1 MQVIIWDNI
10 KEVVFLSLLIVRFMD
25 NKEQEKDISSCEFDK
40 GKTRNDYKFL
50 VQKLKNIKEIITLLE
65 NKFLQKEM

>member
-1 MQVIIWDNI
+1 MH
-10 KEVVFLSLLIVRFMD
+10 
-25 NKEQEKDISSCEFDK
+25 NKEQEKDISSLEFDN
-40 GKTRNDYKFL
+40 GKIRNDYKFL

>member
-1 MQVIIWDNI
+1 
-10 KEVVFLSLLIVRFMD
+10 MD

-40 GKTRNDYKFL
+40 DKTRNDYKFL

-65 NKFLQKEM
+65 NKFL

>member
-1 MQVIIWDNI
+1 
-10 KEVVFLSLLIVRFMD
+10 MD
-25 NKEQEKDISSCEFDK
+25 NKEQEKGISSLESDI